1 MRWFWLDRFT
11 EFTSGVRATGV
22 KAVALSEEYLHD
34 HWPGYPV
41 MPNSLIAEG
50 MAQTSGLLVSE
61 IYRFSELVVLAKF
74 AKCAFD
80 GEVRPGD
87 VITYR
92 ADIVQAKDAGS
103 LEFDFVQAGAA
114 SQGRFRQFTTELQY
128 DEQQLAASR
137 LEVTVQIA
145 SLDTQDKDR
154 DDTLKSAEL
163 LDAGKFPTAQYHAT
177 SFARRGNGVE
187 AVGKLT
193 LHGVTRTLRIP
204 LTIRKAA
211 DGVEISGEATIK
223 RLDYGVGQGDWSST
237 EWVGDEVKLQYRV
250 PLTRAK

>member
-1 MRWFWLDRFT
+1 MTNYIASLAAGALLFT
-11 EFTSGVRATGV
+11 AACSAGEGPAPKPATAPAANPEV
-22 KAVALSEEYLHD
+22 PKPPAVPAAPKPPPA
-34 HWPGYPV
+34 PGMLPRY
-41 MPNSLIAEG
+41 
-50 MAQTSGLLVSE
+50 
-61 IYRFSELVVLAKF
+61 
-74 AKCAFD
+74 
-80 GEVRPGD
+80 
-87 VITYR
+87 
-92 ADIVQAKDAGS
+92 VQAKDAGS

-204 LTIRKAA
+204 LTSRKAA
-211 DGVEISGEATIK
+211 DGVEISGETTIK
-223 RLDYGVGQGDWSST
+223 RLDYGVGQGDWKST
-237 EWVGDEVKLQYRV
+237 EWVGDEVKLRYRG

>member
-1 MRWFWLDRFT
+1 MANYIASLAAGALLFT
-11 EFTSGVRATGV
+11 AACSAGEGPAPKPAPAPAASPEVPRPPA
-22 KAVALSEEYLHD
+22 A
-34 HWPGYPV
+34 PG
-41 MPNSLIAEG
+41 
-50 MAQTSGLLVSE
+50 GLPR
-61 IYRFSELVVLAKF
+61 Y
-74 AKCAFD
+74 
-80 GEVRPGD
+80 
-87 VITYR
+87 
-92 ADIVQAKDAGS
+92 VQAKDAGS
-103 LEFDFVQAGAA
+103 LEFNFVQAGAA
-114 SQGRFRQFTTELQY
+114 GKGRFRQFTTELQY
-128 DEQQLAASR
+128 DEQQLAVSR
-137 LEVTVQIA
+137 LKVTVQIA

-163 LDAGKFPTAQYHAT
+163 LDAGKFPTAEYDAT

-193 LHGVTRTLRIP
+193 LHGVTRALRIP
-204 LTIRKAA
+204 LTIRKTA